1 MPGQIIVVK
10 RPRSGLFAL
19 VRSVPAWLR
28 AVWSGDEP
36 AATPRSGSVRTSPRL
51 LGASQAPQAPVA
63 PAAATDELAPAG
75 GSPVDEETLSAALAG
90 QAASL
95 DRSREG
101 MLRIEIPAAE
111 AAALLR
117 RLREDS
123 AFGFDRLLD
132 LTVVDRAAGEG
143 RFEVVYFLAASAS
156 GVRLRVHA
164 VLASESFEIASLTP
178 VWSAADW
185 LEREAHDLFGVV
197 FKGHPGLERILLPA
211 EFEGA
216 PLRKDFVASPPREG
230 DLR

>member
-1 MPGQIIVVK
+1 MPAQIIVVK

-28 AVWSGDEP
+28 AVWSGDAL
-36 AATPRSGSVRTSPRL
+36 AATPRSGSLRTSPL
-51 LGASQAPQAPVA
+51 APDASQAPESPTA
-63 PAAATDELAPAG
+63 PAVEADELAPAG
-75 GSPVDEETLSAALAG
+75 GSPVDEETLSAVLAG
-90 QAASL
+90 QAARL

-111 AAALLR
+111 ATALLR

-156 GVRLRVHA
+156 GARLRVHA
-164 VLASESFEIASLTP
+164 VLASESLEIDSVTP

-197 FKGHPGLERILLPA
+197 FKGHPDLERILLPGD
-211 EFEGA
+211 FEGA
-216 PLRKDFVASPPREG
+216 PLRKDFVASPPPEG

>member
-1 MPGQIIVVK
+1 MPAQIIVVK

-28 AVWSGDEP
+28 AIWSGDEL
-36 AATPRSGSVRTSPRL
+36 AATPRSGSLRTSPL
-51 LGASQAPQAPVA
+51 VPGASHAPEAPTA
-63 PAAATDELAPAG
+63 NPDELAPAG

-143 RFEVVYFLAASAS
+143 RFEVVYFLAASVS
-156 GVRLRVHA
+156 GVHLRVHA
-164 VLASESFEIASLTP
+164 VLALESLEIASVTP

-211 EFEGA
+211 DFEGA

-230 DLR
+230 EPR